1 MEKPIWS
8 SDRGDLIAKIW
19 REDAKAREMKGD
31 YVIHV
36 SELQKEVDRENLEDE
51 MLAKKAKETEQEQ
64 KNLF

>member
-19 REDAKAREMKGD
+19 SEDAKAREMKGD

>member
-1 MEKPIWS
+1 MKPTKWS
-8 SDRGDLIAKIW
+8 SDRGDLIMKIW
-19 REDAKAREMKGD
+19 REDAKARKTKGA

-51 MLAKKAKETEQEQ
+51 MQAKKAKENEQEQ

>member
-1 MEKPIWS
+1 MEQTKWS
-8 SDRGDLIAKIW
+8 SDRGDLIKKIW
-19 REDAKAREMKGD
+19 REDAKARETKGT

-51 MLAKKAKETEQEQ
+51 MLAKKAKENEQEQ